1 LKKKLHLC
9 MLNMDTYAP
18 QIPFSQIPIDIQSIP
33 MLIFQGLLI
42 GIICSAPCGPVG
54 ILCIKRV
61 LQKGFKYGIITGFG
75 AALSDI
81 IYALI
86 AGFGMSF
93 VTDFINNKDN
103 QLVMQ
108 LAGSALLL
116 VFGLYMLLSR
126 HKKHEVQITND
137 RRILNNFFTAFLLTF
152 SNPLIILVFIALF
165 ARFSFIMP
173 DHPVNMGIGFF
184 AIVAGAMLWWFLLSF
199 VINKIRN
206 NFSDKY
212 IRILNI
218 TIGSIVIAV
227 SIVGFV
233 FTIAG
238 LKWGIQW

>member
-1 LKKKLHLC
+1 METVL
-9 MLNMDTYAP
+9 
-18 QIPFSQIPIDIQSIP
+18 PIHIQSMP
-33 MLIFQGLLI
+33 QLIIQGLLI

-61 LQKGFKYGIITGFG
+61 LRKGFKFGIITGLG

-86 AGFGMSF
+86 VGFGMTF
-93 VTDFINNKDN
+93 VTDFVNNKDN
-103 QLVMQ
+103 QLLMQ
-108 LAGSALLL
+108 LSGSAMLLI
-116 VFGLYMLLSR
+116 FGIYMLLS
-126 HKKHEVQITND
+126 HPKKHDVKISTD
-137 RRILNNFFTAFLLTF
+137 LGLLNNFLTAFLLTF

-165 ARFSFIMP
+165 ARFSFITP
-173 DHPVNMGIGFF
+173 DYPVNLGVGFIS
-184 AIVAGAMLWWFLLSF
+184 IVVGAMIWWVLLSF

-218 TIGSIVIAV
+218 TIGIVVIAT

-233 FTIAG
+233 FTITG
-238 LKWGIQW
+238 INWGFH

>member
-1 LKKKLHLC
+1 
-9 MLNMDTYAP
+9 MNNYP
-18 QIPFSQIPIDIQSIP
+18 QIPIDIQSIP
-33 MLIFQGLLI
+33 LLICQGLLI
-42 GIICSAPCGPVG
+42 GLICSAPCGPVG

-61 LQKGFKYGIITGFG
+61 LQKGFKYGIITGLG

-86 AGFGMSF
+86 AGYGMSF

-108 LAGSALLL
+108 LSGSALL
-116 VFGLYMLLSR
+116 VIFGLYMLLSR
-126 HKKHEVQITND
+126 PKKHEVKISND
-137 RRILNNFFTAFLLTF
+137 LGYLNNFLTAFLLTF
-152 SNPLIILVFIALF
+152 SNPLILLVFIALF

-173 DHPVNMGIGFF
+173 DHPVNMAIGFT
-184 AIVAGAMLWWFLLSF
+184 AIVVGAMIWWVFISF

-206 NFSDKY
+206 NFSEKY

-218 TIGSIVIAV
+218 TIGIVVIVVA
-227 SIVGFV
+227 IVGFV